1 MREGQYIRKRN
12 LIEKVTQYCVCVYSV
27 FVFVF
32 FLLAAR
38 NAAKGGTDM
47 EKIRY
52 ALRKKNTIILDLY
65 FLVLDNF
72 NFSKLFVKSFTCNS
86 EINDRP
92 IYFEKNPNVVTPMLI
107 LLHI

>member
-1 MREGQYIRKRN
+1 MFAFI
-12 LIEKVTQYCVCVYSV
+12 LSV

-32 FLLAAR
+32 FNWLQEMQQ
-38 NAAKGGTDM
+38 KGGTDM

-52 ALRKKNTIILDLY
+52 ALRKKTIILDLY
-65 FLVLDNF
+65 FLVLDNL

-86 EINDRP
+86 EIYDRP
-92 IYFEKNPNVVTPMLI
+92 IYFEKNLNVITPMLI

>member
-1 MREGQYIRKRN
+1 MQQKGARTWRK
-12 LIEKVTQYCVCVYSV
+12 LDKLE
-27 FVFVF
+27 
-32 FLLAAR
+32 
-38 NAAKGGTDM
+38 
-47 EKIRY
+47 
-52 ALRKKNTIILDLY
+52 KKNTIILDL

-107 LLHI
+107 LLHIWINNTEKMMSITSQNCRWATLNV

>member
-1 MREGQYIRKRN
+1 MQQKGARTWRK
-12 LIEKVTQYCVCVYSV
+12 LEK
-27 FVFVF
+27 
-32 FLLAAR
+32 L
-38 NAAKGGTDM
+38 
-47 EKIRY
+47 E
-52 ALRKKNTIILDLY
+52 KKNTIILDLY

-107 LLHI
+107 LLHIWINNTEKKMSITSQNCRWATLNV

>member
-32 FLLAAR
+32 FKLAAR

-47 EKIRY
+47 EKIR
-52 ALRKKNTIILDLY
+52 
-65 FLVLDNF
+65 
-72 NFSKLFVKSFTCNS
+72 
-86 EINDRP
+86 
-92 IYFEKNPNVVTPMLI
+92 
-107 LLHI
+107 

>member
-1 MREGQYIRKRN
+1 MQQKGARTWRK
-12 LIEKVTQYCVCVYSV
+12 LDKLE
-27 FVFVF
+27 
-32 FLLAAR
+32 
-38 NAAKGGTDM
+38 
-47 EKIRY
+47 
-52 ALRKKNTIILDLY
+52 KKNTIILDLY